1 MCQTVNKY
9 TVKLNQSARLCRSMD
24 FFAYC
29 TKISDEIAIAINP
42 YIGSRD
48 GGKNVGMG
56 ADGTP
61 TTYLDKLAEDIVLE
75 NLLEIEAN
83 VIVISEEAGVVEIRP
98 GAQDIIYLDPIDGTF
113 NAIANIPVYSLSM
126 AYCSG
131 GRLIKG
137 FISNLATGEIFMAE
151 KGKGATK
158 DGKPI
163 HTSPI
168 TDLRE
173 ASCAMYLNLKD
184 EGVDRLLSIAS
195 SMRRTRHLGSSA
207 LELAYVAAGSLDAY
221 VDTRNLL
228 RITDAAAGILLCEE
242 AGGIVSAPDGTP
254 LSLPDTIQSGIAL
267 IASNNHLY
275 EKILALINQN
285 GGEK

>member
-9 TVKLNQSARLCRSMD
+9 TVKLNQFAHLCRSMD

-29 TKISDEIAIAINP
+29 TKIANEIEVAIKP
-42 YIGSRD
+42 YVGSRD

-61 TTYLDKLAEDIVLE
+61 TKYLDKLAEDIVLQ
-75 NLLEIEAN
+75 NLFEIEAN
-83 VIVISEEAGVVEIRP
+83 VIVISEEAGIVEITP

-113 NAIANIPVYSLSM
+113 NAMTNIPLYSLSM

-131 GRLIKG
+131 GELTKA
-137 FISNLATGEIFMAE
+137 FIANLATGEVFMAE

-163 HTSPI
+163 NTSSV
-168 TDLRE
+168 TSLRE
-173 ASCAMYLNLKD
+173 ASCAVYINLKD
-184 EGVDRLLSIAS
+184 ENVERLLPLFS

-207 LELAYVAAGSLDAY
+207 LELAYVAAGCLDAY
-221 VDTRNLL
+221 VDTRNRL
-228 RITDAAAGILLCEE
+228 RIIDIAAGILLCEE
-242 AGGIVSAPDGTP
+242 SGGIVSAPDGTP
-254 LSLPDTIQSGIAL
+254 LALPSTIQSGMSL

-275 EKILALINQN
+275 GKILALINQN
-285 GGEK
+285 EGEK